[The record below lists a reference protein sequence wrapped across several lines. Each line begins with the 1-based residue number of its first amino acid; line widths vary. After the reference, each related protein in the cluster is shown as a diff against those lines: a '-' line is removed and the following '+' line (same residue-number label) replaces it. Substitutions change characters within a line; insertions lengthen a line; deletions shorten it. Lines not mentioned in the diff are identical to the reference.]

1 MSDPTPRDFIDKI
14 DGAIARGEAFLLVG
28 VLATMIGLATLQLIL
43 RKFFSSGFEW
53 ADVVVRQMVLWV
65 GFVGGAHATYLGR
78 HIAIDA
84 VSKLLGPKRAAAL
97 RVFNCLVAAVVT
109 GILLV
114 VSYKYVVEERS
125 AFFSA
130 LGTEESEAGQ
140 IDAWPFDTIM
150 PFAFAAIV
158 FHFLVAAKNH
168 LLVALNK
175 RPPPAEEVE
184 A

>member
-1 MSDPTPRDFIDKI
+1 MSDTTPRDFIDKI
-14 DGAIARGEAFLLVG
+14 DGAIARGEAFMLVA

-65 GFVGGAHATYLGR
+65 GFIGGAHATYLGR

-84 VSKLLGPKRAAAL
+84 VSKLLGPKRAAWL
-97 RVFNCLVAAVVT
+97 RVFNCIIAAVVT

-114 VSYKYVVEERS
+114 VSYNYVLAERGE
-125 AFFSA
+125 FFSA
-130 LGTEESEAGQ
+130 LGTEDSEAGS
-140 IDAWPFDTIM
+140 IESWPFDTIM

-158 FHFLVAAKNH
+158 FHFVVAAKNH
-168 LLVALNK
+168 LLVAIGK
-175 RPPPAEEVE
+175 REAPAEEVE